1 MTDFGGLPDH
11 IQIMVVGTVITVGSV
26 WGVIKFIK
34 PFIDHL
40 TPKQSEKTTDA
51 VVISAALADSKNIA
65 DLKNSIEKLIS
76 VQAETNVINRM
87 MLDAM
92 HRLIH
97 KP

>member
-1 MTDFGGLPDH
+1 MDFGGLPDH
-11 IQIMVVGTVITVGSV
+11 IQIMVVGIVITVGSL

-40 TPKQSEKTTDA
+40 APKQTEKTTDA
-51 VVISAALADSKNIA
+51 VVISAAFADTKNISE
-65 DLKNSIEKLIS
+65 LRNSIDRLIAAQTES
-76 VQAETNVINRM
+76 NTINRM
-87 MLDAM
+87 LLEAI